1 MPYNTL
7 QYIAKEYNSMPY
19 NAMAGA
25 RRRPAS
31 PRKSSLYHR
40 CVRWMVMIKT
50 LIIILMT
57 KITKSVQ
64 CAIGKIR
71 EKTDQGRAILVI
83 DPICALQVYMQIE
96 PFKPINSI

>member
-1 MPYNTL
+1 MQCNTMHCHTMQYNAEPYNTL

-31 PRKSSLYHR
+31 PKKSSLYHR

-50 LIIILMT
+50 IIIIIGT
-57 KITKSVQ
+57 KIT
-64 CAIGKIR
+64 
-71 EKTDQGRAILVI
+71 ELV
-83 DPICALQVYMQIE
+83 CHW
-96 PFKPINSI
+96 